1 MGEQHPDMGRSEETA
16 GGNSRRLNLGIQG
29 KKQFAEGEAQR
40 WHVPE
45 KRPALRRSPGH
56 GKQDSGGRGP
66 SRLRELRG
74 QQPDLMA

>member
-45 KRPALRRSPGH
+45 KGQPCGEAQAMG
-56 GKQDSGGRGP
+56 
-66 SRLRELRG
+66 SRTQG
-74 QQPDLMA
+74 AVAQAG